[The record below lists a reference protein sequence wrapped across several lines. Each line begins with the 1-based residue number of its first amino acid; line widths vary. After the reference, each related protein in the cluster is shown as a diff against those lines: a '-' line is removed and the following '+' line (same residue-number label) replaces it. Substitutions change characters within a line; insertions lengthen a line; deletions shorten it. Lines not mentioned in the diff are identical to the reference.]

1 MVRRGLLPLT
11 LAVAAVA
18 AASLAPIGEAGAA
31 NMASVVVRDSYFTPA
46 QQTVHAGD
54 TVIFA
59 RAQDAKLPHTVTSDT
74 GVFDQDLSNQQY
86 VGLRFQQPGTY
97 AYHCKYH
104 GAPGGGGP
112 PCPGSG
118 PRVPR

>member
-1 MVRRGLLPLT
+1 MTGGPRPSAAWRPGSAPPDSEREGGQMVRRGLLPLT

-59 RAQDAKLPHTVTSDT
+59 RAQDPKPPHTVTSH
-74 GVFDQDLSNQQY
+74 
-86 VGLRFQQPGTY
+86 PG
-97 AYHCKYH
+97 
-104 GAPGGGGP
+104 
-112 PCPGSG
+112 
-118 PRVPR
+118 